1 MLDHQVSVL
10 SLMWFQECHNR
21 HYHQDIHHLQT
32 MKAISHF
39 QHHLVKYNGGID
51 RQLDVGKYAKVE
63 IIDAMICCIGALSRL
78 NFDMSELYRKKIGE
92 TKKSKP
98 YVTFPDLYQTCSILR
113 WGDVGSV
120 LQNISKLVE
129 GWDHV
134 EALPYRGGL
143 IQNFTD
149 AFMIYYG
156 LYLDSGEK
164 GFVDA
169 YVDRLTKIKEKNMFH
184 EDYLKDQLPR
194 GALRPLKFKEEV
206 V

>member
-1 MLDHQVSVL
+1 MLDHQVSIL

-21 HYHQDIHHLQT
+21 YYHRDIHHLQT

-39 QHHLVKYNGGID
+39 QHHLVKYNGQID
-51 RQLDVGKYAKVE
+51 RQLDIGKFAKVE

-78 NFDMSELYRKKIGE
+78 NFDMSELYRKVMGE
-92 TKKSKP
+92 TKTSKL
-98 YVTFPDLYQTCSILR
+98 YVTFPDLYQIYSILR
-113 WGDVGSV
+113 WNEISVV

-134 EALPYRGGL
+134 EALPYREGL
-143 IQNFTD
+143 TKNFSE
-149 AFMIYYG
+149 AFMVYYG
-156 LYLDSGEK
+156 LYIDSGET

-194 GALRPLKFKEEV
+194 GALRPIKFKEEEL
-206 V
+206 

>member
-1 MLDHQVSVL
+1 MLDHQVSIL

-39 QHHLVKYNGGID
+39 QHHLVKYNGVID
-51 RQLDVGKYAKVE
+51 RQLDVGKFAKVE
-63 IIDAMICCIGALSRL
+63 IIDAMICCVGALSRL
-78 NFDMSELYRKKIGE
+78 NFDMSELYRKATNE

-98 YVTFPDLYQTCSILR
+98 YVTFPDLYQIHSVLR
-113 WGDVGSV
+113 WGEMAFV

-134 EALPYRGGL
+134 EALPYREGL
-143 IQNFTD
+143 TKNFSE

-194 GALRPLKFKEEV
+194 GALKPLKFKEEV